1 VSIRFEHPERSV
13 EDNVRKAAKTEF
25 DRAIA
30 EVSET
35 GFEVHGT
42 VRNVRRRLKRIRS
55 LLRLIRPVFPAYAEE
70 NRALRQI
77 GAEVGGLRDAMALVE
92 AADLLARGLDGD
104 VADALASLRVE
115 LAARAAAEDERLD
128 REIFLGGLRASLRD
142 ARVRSELWEL
152 DDGER
157 ESIVPGL
164 VATYRQARR
173 GLRRARENGANER
186 FHEWRKA
193 VKHHWVHLAMLRRL
207 VPDFADARR
216 QRAQKLARTLG
227 DLQNLCILE
236 HWLCENSPL
245 PGEQTAVVRELGRT
259 EAARLKRRAL
269 TFGKPLFD
277 EPPKLVRA
285 RWDAYWLD
293 WQASRRM
300 G

>member
-1 VSIRFEHPERSV
+1 VSIRFEHPERTV

-55 LLRLIRPVFPAYAEE
+55 LRRLIRPVFSAYAEE
-70 NRALRQI
+70 NAALRHA
-77 GAEVGGLRDAMALVE
+77 GAEVAALRDAMALVE
-92 AADLLARGLDGD
+92 T
-104 VADALASLRVE
+104 ADALARGREGEMAAALVTLRAE
-115 LAARAAAEDERLD
+115 LVARAAAEEERLD
-128 REIFLGGLRASLRD
+128 RDAFLTGLRASLRD

-152 DDGER
+152 EDDGR
-157 ESIVPGL
+157 QAIVPGF
-164 VATYRQARR
+164 VETYRRARR
-173 GLRRARENGANER
+173 GAHARANGEDNG

-193 VKHHWVHLAMLRRL
+193 VKHHWVQLALLRRL

-216 QRAQKLARTLG
+216 LRAQKLARTLG
-227 DLQNLCILE
+227 DLQNLCVLE
-236 HWLCENSPL
+236 RWLCENPL
-245 PGEQTAVVRELGRT
+245 QPARSGLIGELARD

-269 TFGKPLFD
+269 AFGKPLFA
-277 EPPKLVRA
+277 ESPKLVRA